1 MAAKRAKPKPNKSDG
16 RSKRGKYEEWLTEEG
31 LLKLQAWSRDG
42 LTQEDIAHNC
52 GCSLSTLKEWI
63 SRYPAIADAIKR
75 GREVADIRVENALY
89 KRAIGYDYEETVV
102 EYGPKGK
109 LVRTVRKHVPPSE
122 IAAFF
127 WLKNRKPDVWRD
139 KPSERVDTGANS
151 IEVVFDVDEE
161 DEEYAESADPATESK
176 S

>member
-1 MAAKRAKPKPNKSDG
+1 MAEKRTKPKAKKADG

-31 LLKLQAWSRDG
+31 LEKLTGWSRNG

-52 GCSLSTLKEWI
+52 GCALSTLKSWMND
-63 SRYPAIADAIKR
+63 YPAIAAAIKC
-75 GREVADIRVENALY
+75 GREVADLRVENALY
-89 KRAIGYDYEETVV
+89 KRATGYEYTETVV
-102 EYGPKGK
+102 EEGPKGK
-109 LVRTVRKHVPPSE
+109 LVRTIRKHVPPSE
-122 IAAFF
+122 IAALF

-139 KPSERVDTGANS
+139 KPTDGRDTGGNS

-161 DEEYAESADPATESK
+161 EETDAESTDSAAESE